1 MSTFAIGIIGF
12 VLLLLL
18 LFLSMPVGFVL
29 AVVGCAGFAV
39 ITGSPAAAFH
49 LVVSVTHD
57 TFSKYD
63 YSVIPLFIFM
73 GQVAFHSGMSKR
85 LFDAAYRWLGRLPGG
100 LGVAT
105 VGACAAFGAICG
117 SGPATAATMAAV
129 ALPEMKKHKYSLE
142 LSAGAVAA
150 GGSLGMLIPPSVVM
164 IVYGFM
170 TEQSPAKL
178 FLAGVLPGL
187 LYVLLFGLYI
197 VWACWRN
204 PALGPA
210 APVGTFREQ
219 LRSLLGVIDPLLLFA
234 LVMGGMFCGW
244 FTPIEAAA
252 VGAFGSLVIA
262 ATRRRL
268 SWHILWRSL
277 QETVRTSCMV
287 LIIITGAM
295 IFGRFLAVTRLPVT
309 LAGYLAELPLPGW
322 MILAFILAFF
332 VLMGTVVDAL
342 ALVLMTI
349 PVFLP
354 ILQTL
359 NVDLVWFG
367 VMVVTVVQIGVISPP
382 VGVNVYVVCGM
393 MRDLPLQTAFRGCV
407 PFMVVL
413 LLGEAILFLVPQI
426 SLWLPN
432 LM

>member
-1 MSTFAIGIIGF
+1 MSSFAIGIIGF
-12 VLLLLL
+12 VVMLLL

-29 AVVGCAGFAV
+29 AVVGCVGFAA
-39 ITGSPAAAFH
+39 ITNSPAAAFH
-49 LVVSVTHD
+49 LIISVTHD
-57 TFSKYD
+57 TLSKYD

-85 LFDAAYRWLGRLPGG
+85 LFDAAYSWLGRLPGG

-150 GGSLGMLIPPSVVM
+150 GGSLGMLIPPSVVF

-178 FLAGVLPGL
+178 FLAGVVPGL

-197 VWACWRN
+197 VWACWRK
-204 PALGPA
+204 PSLGPP
-210 APVGTFREQ
+210 APVGTFRGR
-219 LRSLLGVIDPLLLFA
+219 LRALLGVIDPLLLFA

-252 VGAFGSLVIA
+252 VGAAGSLVIA

-268 SWHILWRSL
+268 SWKMLWRSL

-295 IFGRFLAVTRLPVT
+295 IFGRFLAVTTLPV
-309 LAGYLAELPLPGW
+309 ALAETLGNLPLPGW
-322 MILAFILAFF
+322 MILVCILVFFII
-332 VLMGTVVDAL
+332 MGTVVDNL

-349 PVFLP
+349 PIFLP
-354 ILQTL
+354 ILQAL

-367 VMVVTVVQIGVISPP
+367 VMIVTVVQIGVISPP

-407 PFMVVL
+407 PFIAVL
-413 LLGEAILFLVPQI
+413 LLGAIVLFIFPQI